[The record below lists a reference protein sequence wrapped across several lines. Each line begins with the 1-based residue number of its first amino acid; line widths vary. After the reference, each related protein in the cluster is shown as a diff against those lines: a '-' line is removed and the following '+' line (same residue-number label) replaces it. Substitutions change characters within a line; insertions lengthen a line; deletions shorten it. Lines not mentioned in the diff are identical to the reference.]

1 MKKAVVLIF
10 CVQLSGAL
18 FSQRAITDK
27 EKITIG
33 DRCILSLVIP
43 KSMGTDIQFPVFEN
57 TLIPGIE
64 IIDMSDIITSS
75 DDKTLQRDYTI
86 TSFEDSLFMIPPF
99 KFSVD
104 GKEILTNPV
113 KLQVLDYR
121 PDSAFLSKID
131 TTQQIPLADI
141 KAPVHT
147 PLTFKEFFQRFWI
160 YFAITAFLAFL
171 YIVYRYFKKKQ
182 KNRAPAETLIA
193 EIPIPAHVIA
203 IKQLDALK
211 LTEIH
216 KEKDVDP
223 FYIALSKII
232 RQYMESRFHIPAL
245 ESATYE
251 ILGQFKKTEFAE
263 SAINSKLQDLLSLSD
278 MVKFAKDQPD
288 LYRNEIMFEY
298 AYSFIQHTKE
308 QEISKTEEQV
318 TKDLL

>member
-1 MKKAVVLIF
+1 MKRAVVLIF
-10 CVQLSGAL
+10 LVHLSGAL
-18 FSQRAITDK
+18 FSQRAILDK

-43 KSMGTDIQFPVFEN
+43 KSMGSDIQFPVFEN
-57 TLIPGIE
+57 TFMPGIE
-64 IIDMSDIITSS
+64 IIDMSDVVNST
-75 DDKTLQRDYTI
+75 DGKTLQREYTI
-86 TSFEDSLFMIPPF
+86 TSFEDSLFIIPPF

-104 GKEILTNPV
+104 GKEVQTNPV
-113 KLQVLDYR
+113 KLQVLDFR

-141 KAPVHT
+141 KAPINT
-147 PLTFKEFFQRFWI
+147 PLTFKEFFQRFWLI
-160 YFAITAFLAFL
+160 FAITVFIALL
-171 YIVYRYFKKKQ
+171 YIVYRFFKKRLKS
-182 KNRAPAETLIA
+182 KTPLEISLPEEYIPSHTIA
-193 EIPIPAHVIA
+193 L
-203 IKQLDALK
+203 KQLDELK
-211 LTEIH
+211 SSGIH

-263 SAINSKLQDLLSLSD
+263 SAVNSKLQDLLSLSD
-278 MVKFAKDQPD
+278 MVKFAQDQPD

-308 QEISKTEEQV
+308 KEIIETEEQV
-318 TKDLL
+318 TKDL